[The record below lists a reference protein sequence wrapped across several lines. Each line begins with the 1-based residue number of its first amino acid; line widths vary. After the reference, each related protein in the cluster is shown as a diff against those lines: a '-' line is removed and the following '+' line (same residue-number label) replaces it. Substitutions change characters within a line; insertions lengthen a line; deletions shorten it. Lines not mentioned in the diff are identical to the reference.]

1 MGRRY
6 DKNLE
11 KIRQKMLEA
20 VKKKLPPGTVA
31 PTQIAADPTTDDQL
45 YLDVSRQ
52 INRWENGVISFDDLM
67 RFIIDRRDQIFY
79 FAQRKYGDYYTRM
92 KNRRDTINAAIAAE
106 S

>member
-20 VKKKLPPGTVA
+20 KEKLPPGTVA

-52 INRWENGVISFDDLM
+52 INRWENVISFDDLKGSSST
-67 RFIIDRRDQIFY
+67 
-79 FAQRKYGDYYTRM
+79 AATRSSTS
-92 KNRRDTINAAIAAE
+92 RSASTATTTRA
-106 S
+106 